1 MTNMKK
7 VLTVILFVFF
17 TYTVW
22 VIELSAAKAQEL
34 VGEARTEYIA
44 MVKQPIIGEMSAL
57 IKEVNS
63 TCKAQFQ
70 NTVQKTGVEIKQ
82 VSNRFYEIAVQ
93 RTVTGHYY
101 QDGTGAMKRK

>member
-1 MTNMKK
+1 MKK

-22 VIELSAAKAQEL
+22 AIELSAAKEQEL

-70 NTVQKTGVEIKQ
+70 NAVQKTGVEIKQ
-82 VSNRFYEIAVQ
+82 VSNRFYEIAVK

-101 QDGTGAMKRK
+101 QDGTGARKRK

>member
-1 MTNMKK
+1 MKK

-22 VIELSAAKAQEL
+22 AIELSATKAQGL
-34 VGEARTEYIA
+34 VGGARTEYIA

-63 TCKAQFQ
+63 TPKSQFQ
-70 NTVQKTGVEIKQ
+70 NTAQKTGAEIKQ
-82 VSNRFYEIAVQ
+82 ISNRFYEIAVQ
-93 RTVTGHYY
+93 RTATGHYY
-101 QDGTGAMKRK
+101 

>member
-63 TCKAQFQ
+63 TPKSQFQ
-70 NTVQKTGVEIKQ
+70 NTAQKTGAEIKQ
-82 VSNRFYEIAVQ
+82 ISNRFYEIAVQ
-93 RTVTGHYY
+93 RTATGHYY
-101 QDGTGAMKRK
+101 